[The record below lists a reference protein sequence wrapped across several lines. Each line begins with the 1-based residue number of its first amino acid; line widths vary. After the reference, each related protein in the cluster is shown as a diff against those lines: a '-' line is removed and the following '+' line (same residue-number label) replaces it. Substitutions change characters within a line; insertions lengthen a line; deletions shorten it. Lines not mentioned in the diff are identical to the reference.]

1 MSLTVVEICAVAAA
15 LCAVLMAGSLHVKR
29 NIFFYMIQTILLA
42 AATAEIA
49 RSTGESSLYFIA
61 VAIAGLKGIFVP
73 FFLRWLAKRLQSYSD
88 PGMMLAPPLAMHA
101 SLLLFALSYFELGS
115 LGALPGSTL
124 AAAAAASLL
133 LTGLILMLT
142 RKTALSQIVGF
153 LVIENGIY
161 LFAVTQT
168 SGMPLL
174 VEMGVMLD
182 VLVAVMVAG
191 LIVFRIQQSFE
202 HIDVTQL
209 AELRD

>member
-1 MSLTVVEICAVAAA
+1 MNLSIVEIFAVAAA

-29 NIFFYMIQTILLA
+29 NIFFYMVQTVLLA
-42 AATAEIA
+42 VVTAEIA
-49 RSTGESSLYFIA
+49 RTNGELNLYLIA
-61 VAIAGLKGIFVP
+61 VAIAVLKGGCVP
-73 FFLRWLAKRLQSYSD
+73 IFLRWMVKRLQSYSD

-101 SLLLFALSYFELGS
+101 SLFLFALSYLELGS
-115 LGALPGSTL
+115 LGALPGSAL
-124 AAAAAASLL
+124 AASAAASLL

-142 RKTALSQIVGF
+142 RKTALSQIIGF